1 MKLKI
6 KNLFVQAC
14 FVAGGVMAL
23 TSCNDFLDREPLS
36 SVTPEVYFQTVDHF
50 AAYSIARYQNYFPSH
65 GGYGAG
71 IANND
76 GGTDNMVAG
85 GRSSRYV
92 KGLWKVPSSDGNW
105 SFSNIRYCNYF
116 FENAVPKYEA
126 GEVAGADADIRHYIG
141 EMHLMRALVYYNL
154 LRTYGD
160 FPIVTE
166 VLPDDKTVL
175 MEKGVRQPRNL
186 VARFILKDLDDAAN
200 MMYSKGFK
208 NNTRLNRETALL
220 IKSRVALYEAS
231 FERYHKGTGRV
242 PGDDNWPGKKVHSNF
257 SLDVEAEVDFFLTE
271 AMKAAEEV
279 ADKITLTPN
288 TKVEDPASPS
298 ITSGWN
304 PYFEMFSQP
313 DLSNVEEVLLWKQ
326 YNLSLTV
333 SHCVGAR
340 LKNGDRTGLTRSLIK
355 TFLMKDGL
363 PIYAS
368 NSTMDDRTVS
378 DEKKDRDERL
388 QLFVWG
394 EKDAWMTD
402 ERADTV
408 KNYNKD
414 QAGNSVTNPVPVP
427 WVKSTVISD
436 QEQTRDITGYRS
448 RKFYPY
454 DDEQSKSDELLGTN
468 ACPIFR
474 ASEAYLNYIEACYEK
489 NGTLDSKAQE
499 YWKAIRR
506 RAGVD
511 EDYQKTI
518 ARTDLGREDD
528 LGVYSGDRMVDATL
542 YNIRR
547 ERRCEFI
554 AEGMRWDDLKRWRSW
569 DRLFTE
575 PYIVEGINFWDEAY
589 KLYTTVDKDGNEK
602 SAVVADGSTS
612 ANMSPKSDGKYV
624 RPLRRTQTNNQLY
637 DGYTWKKA
645 YYLEPLGLQDLQLS
659 ATNPEDI
666 NTSMMYQNPYWPAGT
681 GKALE

>member
-231 FERYHKGTGRV
+231 FERYHKGTGCV

-257 SLDVEAEVDFFLTE
+257 LLDVEAEVDFFLTE

-304 PYFEMFSQP
+304 PYFEMYANV
-313 DLSNVEEVLLWKQ
+313 DLSGYDEVLFWRQ
-326 YNLSLTV
+326 YAKTGSFSIMHGTPAWIASGSNHGL
-333 SHCVGAR
+333 
-340 LKNGDRTGLTRSLIK
+340 LKSYVES
-355 TFLMKDGL
+355 FLMQDGL
-363 PIYAS
+363 PWYAAS
-368 NSTMDDRTVS
+368 SAAPYKGDATLDNV
-378 DEKKDRDERL
+378 KANRDNRL
-388 QLFVWG
+388 QLFMFSESNFVPVYSTEEPG
-394 EKDAWMTD
+394 
-402 ERADTV
+402 TV
-408 KNYNKD
+408 KMFAPHPVSNREEMRD
-414 QAGNSVTNPVPVP
+414 Q
-427 WVKSTVISD
+427 
-436 QEQTRDITGYRS
+436 TGYRI
-448 RKFYPY
+448 RKY
-454 DDEQSKSDELLGTN
+454 
-468 ACPIFR
+468 
-474 ASEAYLNYIEACYEK
+474 ASFDMAQNVWGKAESTTGCIIYRGVEAYLNYLEAYYMK
-489 NGTLDSKAQE
+489 NGNVTGKAAQ
-499 YWKAIRR
+499 YWRAVRE

-511 EDYQKTI
+511 PDFTKTI
-518 ARTDLGREDD
+518 NATDLSQETDWGK
-528 LGVYSGDRMVDATL
+528 YSGGQVVDATL
-542 YNIRR
+542 LNIRR

-554 AEGMRWDDLKRWRSW
+554 GEGMRWDDLVRWRSM
-569 DRLFTE
+569 DHLLTKN
-575 PYIVEGINFWDEAY
+575 YIPEGCNFWDEMY
-589 KLYTTVDKDGNEK
+589 K
-602 SAVVADGSTS
+602 SANKDENGAEVTFKDSGEEGSNIS
-612 ANMSPKSDGKYV
+612 SRSFKYL
-624 RPLRRTQTNNQLY
+624 RPYAILKTNNDVY
-637 DGYTWKKA
+637 DGYTWQKA
-645 YYLEPLGLQDLQLS
+645 HYLNPVPVREMELLS
-659 ATNPEDI
+659 PDEKAE
-666 NTSMMYQNPYWPAGT
+666 TSVLYQNPYWSTKIGEVA
-681 GKALE
+681 EE